1 MTSKIFYIS
10 KNVILGVTPSLREKV
25 TSDVPI
31 VYFNSCMPGAANV
44 QILFFPFSQ
53 PLYLIINWTFQLR
66 CVAGA

>member
-44 QILFFPFSQ
+44 QIFFFLS
-53 PLYLIINWTFQLR
+53 LSLCI
-66 CVAGA
+66 